1 MADDG
6 ALHPLM
12 WDRSWSQLPAKQ
24 ETGGL
29 KGSKAQSRE
38 NWVVKLRFSQAGT
51 DEEKVGTGFYLNL
64 PGASYHIILTAA
76 HNLVDKKGN
85 FSKNLS
91 IQRYGDRETRPIQPP
106 IQPLVCPHYTGK
118 TDPKS
123 DYGLIKFPRCSDDS
137 DHGFGF
143 ALSLGYENLRGEE
156 LHVSGYAPHETGR
169 TANQP
174 SVYTNTGKCSRAS
187 MNQLDYKIPTEK
199 GWSGSPVYMAYNGH
213 ETVVAIHNNGEPGTR
228 TGTGTGKGARV
239 NASMLEW
246 IFDSTGALHRNKAL
260 RAVASLAKKP
270 AVELADPVY
279 LHFLPYEKYACTHW
293 GTEGLNTTFNVFP
306 AYAPTPLVSA
316 STLYVFQHVQPHD
329 WPGER
334 KKEKW
339 VLWDV
344 ISGGVKLTDT
354 PQSFCFPRLK
364 EPRKARRIFMVVFE
378 MDDTDDLQCLVMNGD
393 DISEL
398 DRRMGD
404 FDGSRIE
411 FRKYK
416 KGKDYKYYTFDWEE
430 LQG

>member
-1 MADDG
+1 MAEDG

-76 HNLVDKKGN
+76 HNLVDKQRIL
-85 FSKNLS
+85 SKNLS
-91 IQRYGDRETRPIQPP
+91 IQSYGDEEPRPIQPP
-106 IQPLVCPHYTGK
+106 TKLLYYPDYIGQ
-118 TDPKS
+118 TDPES
-123 DYGLIKFPRCSDDS
+123 DYGLITFPRGSDDS
-137 DHGFGF
+137 DNGFGF

-156 LHVSGYAPHETGR
+156 LYVSGYAPHETGQA
-169 TANQP
+169 TNQP

-187 MNQLDYKIPTEK
+187 TNQLDYKIPTEK

-213 ETVVAIHNNGEPGTR
+213 ETVVAIHNNGEPR
-228 TGTGTGKGARV
+228 AGTGKGARV
-239 NASMLEW
+239 NARMLEW

-270 AVELADPVY
+270 TVEPADPVY
-279 LHFLPYEKYACTHW
+279 LHFLPCRKYACTHW
-293 GTEGLNTTFNVFP
+293 GTEELNTTFNVFP
-306 AYAPTPLVSA
+306 AYAPTPLVNA

-329 WPGER
+329 WPVER
-334 KKEKW
+334 QTEKW

-344 ISGGVKLTDT
+344 ITGEVKLTDT
-354 PQSFCFPRLK
+354 PQRFCFPRLK
-364 EPRKARRIFMVVFE
+364 EPRKARRIFTVVFE
-378 MDDTDDLQCLVMNGD
+378 MDNADDLRCLVMNGD
-393 DISEL
+393 DIREL

-416 KGKDYKYYTFDWEE
+416 RGKNYKYYTFDWGE
-430 LQG
+430 LHG